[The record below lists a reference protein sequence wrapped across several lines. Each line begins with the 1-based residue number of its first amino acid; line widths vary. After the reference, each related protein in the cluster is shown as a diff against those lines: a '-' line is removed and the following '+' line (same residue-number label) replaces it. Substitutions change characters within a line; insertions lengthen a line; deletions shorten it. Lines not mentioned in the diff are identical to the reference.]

1 MTVWAGP
8 IPIPSCREGVCQAAS
23 MIWIVDIETGSH
35 ICVGRGT
42 TWVQGEQ
49 PTTPTYTAY
58 VCGGGAN
65 GQNSARINALFEQI
79 GESLRLVP

>member
-8 IPIPSCREGVCQAAS
+8 IPTPSCREGVCQAAS

-42 TWVQGEQ
+42 TWVQGEAA
-49 PTTPTYTAY
+49 TTTRYSAY
-58 VCGGGAN
+58 VCGGGTSE
-65 GQNSARINALFEQI
+65 QNSARLNALFEQI
-79 GESLRLVP
+79 AESLRLVP